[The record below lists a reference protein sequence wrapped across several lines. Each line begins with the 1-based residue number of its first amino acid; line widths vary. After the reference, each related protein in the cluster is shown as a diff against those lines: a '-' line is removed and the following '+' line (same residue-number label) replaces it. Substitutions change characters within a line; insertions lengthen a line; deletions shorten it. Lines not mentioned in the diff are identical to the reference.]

1 MLKATELK
9 AFGGIYQK
17 CVVLCADVLA
27 GKVRGRGEHDEV
39 EQSLEGMWGPMMEL
53 EDSSFNQGVPA
64 QNRCTL
70 GSHDIFALPFWIS
83 SRIQLHWSLEQRGQS
98 QLDM

>member
-1 MLKATELK
+1 
-9 AFGGIYQK
+9 
-17 CVVLCADVLA
+17 
-27 GKVRGRGEHDEV
+27 
-39 EQSLEGMWGPMMEL
+39 MWGPMMEL

-70 GSHDIFALPFWIS
+70 GSHDIFALPFSIS

-98 QLDM
+98 RLDMCSTKSNDNGWRFPLIVQP